1 MVSNNLKGIIELGN
15 IYFKCII
22 FQINSN
28 NKSKIL
34 SNSMTPSGGIHNGVV
49 VDLVKASNSIR
60 SCIGAAEKKSNIM
73 LKKIS
78 VILEQPEFLCT
89 KLSKNRKIDGAK
101 ILREDI
107 EFLLREAKKQ
117 VIMNDQNQSIIHI
130 FNHNYIVDGKKF
142 IEEPIDVYANYLS
155 HEITFLTMP
164 KNNIKN
170 IEQAFIDCD
179 IEIERY
185 ISCTFALAAELLGN
199 NELQY
204 GSMLVDF
211 GYEKISLGL
220 FKNLSL
226 IHSATLPIGVN
237 HIAKDI
243 SKVCLLNLQ
252 ESEIIRNKID
262 FSFQNNNELFN
273 ENGNLKNVFFKD
285 SGFRKISKSLILN
298 IAKARLDEIFQKIKK
313 HIIIK
318 ELNLS
323 SGTNLFITGGGS
335 NLLNLEKYCSDFF
348 GFNVKK
354 LYNNNQ
360 KGNYKDFKGNFTS
373 CLGALKIITDGW
385 DTEAIPKSASR
396 NSQKI
401 GFFANIFRNLT

>member
-1 MVSNNLKGIIELGN
+1 MASNNLKGAIELGN

-22 FQINSN
+22 FQINSD

-34 SNSMTPSGGIHNGVV
+34 SNSMTQSEGIHNGVV
-49 VDLVKASNSIR
+49 VDLAKASNSIR
-60 SCIGAAEKKSNIM
+60 SCIGVAEKKSNVM

-170 IEQAFIDCD
+170 IEQAFINCD

-185 ISCTFALAAELLGN
+185 ISCTFALAAELLSN

-226 IHSATLPIGVN
+226 VHSATLPIGVN

-262 FSFQNNNELFN
+262 FSFRNNNELFN
-273 ENGNLKNVFFKD
+273 ENGDLRNVFFKD

-313 HIIIK
+313 HVIIK
-318 ELNLS
+318 ELNSS

-354 LYNNNQ
+354 LHNNNQ

>member
-1 MVSNNLKGIIELGN
+1 
-15 IYFKCII
+15 
-22 FQINSN
+22 
-28 NKSKIL
+28 
-34 SNSMTPSGGIHNGVV
+34 
-49 VDLVKASNSIR
+49 
-60 SCIGAAEKKSNIM
+60 M

-170 IEQAFIDCD
+170 IEQAFINCD
-179 IEIERY
+179 VEIERY
-185 ISCTFALAAELLGN
+185 ISCTFALAAELLSN

-226 IHSATLPIGVN
+226 VHSATLPIGVN

-262 FSFQNNNELFN
+262 FSFRNNNELYN
-273 ENGNLKNVFFKD
+273 ENGDLRNVFF
-285 SGFRKISKSLILN
+285 
-298 IAKARLDEIFQKIKK
+298 IKK
-313 HIIIK
+313 FVIVSK
-318 ELNLS
+318 
-323 SGTNLFITGGGS
+323 
-335 NLLNLEKYCSDFF
+335 
-348 GFNVKK
+348 
-354 LYNNNQ
+354 
-360 KGNYKDFKGNFTS
+360 
-373 CLGALKIITDGW
+373 
-385 DTEAIPKSASR
+385 
-396 NSQKI
+396 
-401 GFFANIFRNLT
+401 

>member
-1 MVSNNLKGIIELGN
+1 
-15 IYFKCII
+15 
-22 FQINSN
+22 
-28 NKSKIL
+28 
-34 SNSMTPSGGIHNGVV
+34 
-49 VDLVKASNSIR
+49 
-60 SCIGAAEKKSNIM
+60 M

-170 IEQAFIDCD
+170 IEQAFINCD
-179 IEIERY
+179 VEIERY
-185 ISCTFALAAELLGN
+185 ISCTFALAAELLSN

-226 IHSATLPIGVN
+226 VHSATLPIGVN

-262 FSFQNNNELFN
+262 FSFRNNNELFN
-273 ENGNLKNVFFKD
+273 EKN
-285 SGFRKISKSLILN
+285 
-298 IAKARLDEIFQKIKK
+298 
-313 HIIIK
+313 
-318 ELNLS
+318 
-323 SGTNLFITGGGS
+323 
-335 NLLNLEKYCSDFF
+335 
-348 GFNVKK
+348 
-354 LYNNNQ
+354 
-360 KGNYKDFKGNFTS
+360 
-373 CLGALKIITDGW
+373 
-385 DTEAIPKSASR
+385 IP
-396 NSQKI
+396 
-401 GFFANIFRNLT
+401 

>member
-22 FQINSN
+22 FQINSD

-34 SNSMTPSGGIHNGVV
+34 SNSITQSEGIHNGVV
-49 VDLVKASNSIR
+49 VDLAKASNSIR
-60 SCIGAAEKKSNIM
+60 SCIGVAEKKSNVM

-89 KLSKNRKIDGAK
+89 KLLKNRKIDGAK

-117 VIMNDQNQSIIHI
+117 VTMNDQNQSIIHI

-170 IEQAFIDCD
+170 IEQAFNNCD

-262 FSFQNNNELFN
+262 FSFQNNNELFDK
-273 ENGNLKNVFFKD
+273 NGNLKDFYFNH
-285 SGFRKISKSLILN
+285 SSYRKISESLVLN
-298 IAKARLDEIFQKIKK
+298 ILKARLNEIFGLIKK
-313 HIIIK
+313 QIHLAGFNSIFEK
-318 ELNLS
+318 NLY
-323 SGTNLFITGGGS
+323 IVGGGS
-335 NLLNLEKYCSDFF
+335 KLFNLEKYCSNFF
-348 GFNVKK
+348 GSEVRKIVKE
-354 LYNNNQ
+354 NTNNQ
-360 KGNYKDFKGNFTS
+360 VILDENFAS
-373 CLGALKIITDGW
+373 CLGALKLIKDGW
-385 DTEAIPKSASR
+385 ETEAIPEPTNKED
-396 NSQKI
+396 QKT
-401 GFFANIFRNLT
+401 GFFARIFRN